1 MGIRNFCVGLLL
13 VVGVVVVTESEATAV
28 VRRLLRR
35 SACCSPNCAAKA
47 DSLVNAKAES
57 ADSINDAA
65 LESDIPLPPI
75 EDRGEPVDVQKLPA
89 TPR

>member
-1 MGIRNFCVGLLL
+1 M
-13 VVGVVVVTESEATAV
+13 TESEATAV

-47 DSLVNAKAES
+47 ENGQEFKADS

-65 LESDIPLPPI
+65 LETDIPLPPI